1 MLLICIFIITSTL
14 ISGISVTSHSC
25 WENISNLHC
34 YFALKWEVIYVTVS
48 PIIIINPSA
57 PPSLGITPMGIMQR
71 GRSAFTTSVL
81 RSVVP
86 CPAGHCS
93 PENPSVLVGHLLK
106 LLWSNWSKRK
116 QTVRDRN
123 GEKEGGRKVISV
135 SCSTD
140 LCRQSTFSA

>member
-14 ISGISVTSHSC
+14 TSGISITSHSC
-25 WENISNLHC
+25 WENISNFHC
-34 YFALKWEVIYVTVS
+34 YFALKWEVIYVIVS
-48 PIIIINPSA
+48 PIIIPSA
-57 PPSLGITPMGIMQR
+57 PPSLGITLMGIMQR

-81 RSVVP
+81 CSVVVP
-86 CPAGHCS
+86 CPAGHRR
-93 PENPSVLVGHLLK
+93 PENPSLVVGRSLK

-140 LCRQSTFSA
+140 FCRQSTFSA